1 MWHEIAWTD
10 ESEQHI
16 ARHGVTP
23 ADVHEVLQA
32 DPKLYRTGR
41 DNTALVFGTTNPGRH
56 LLVVLAEALDGRDY
70 VVTARDM
77 TPGEKKNFK
86 HKGT

>member
-10 ESEQHI
+10 ESEHHI
-16 ARHGVTP
+16 ARHDITP
-23 ADVHEVLQA
+23 ADVHEGLQGE
-32 DPKLYRTGR
+32 PKLYRHGR
-41 DNTALVFGTTNPGRH
+41 ENTTLVFGSTHSGRY

-77 TPGEKKNFK
+77 TAGEKKNFK
-86 HKGT
+86 QKGK